1 MFAFY
6 ASGLLLHV
14 GDVEGACNMLEHTL
28 CLCLRVTFDWAMA
41 ATCAR
46 RLVKCALT
54 HGSGA
59 RVVEALRQTA
69 NGVADYVLAQN
80 STAAASRY
88 TSSASSSS
96 SSASS
101 SSSSAAAASSSPS
114 SLLGI
119 EVYLRTLMGFCY
131 MAMGHTH
138 MGMMSFEHAA
148 QLSAQEDCGGGAA
161 VASPIFGCLG
171 NLLYYQQKYEGSI
184 LCHARAL
191 QITDEPQPQLSGGGG
206 TTMSAR
212 RGLVGMKA
220 VCLGNLAR
228 SLRANGDENMAD
240 RYGVG

>member
-1 MFAFY
+1 MYNTNPPLPHSQNSVARGRKDAASEGMFAFY
-6 ASGLLLHV
+6 ASGLMLHV

-80 STAAASRY
+80 SAAAACRY
-88 TSSASSSS
+88 TPSAVASSS
-96 SSASS
+96 
-101 SSSSAAAASSSPS
+101 SSSPS

-191 QITDEPQPQLSGGGG
+191 QITDEPQPQLPGGG
-206 TTMSAR
+206 AR
-212 RGLVGMKA
+212 R
-220 VCLGNLAR
+220 CR
-228 SLRANGDENMAD
+228 SGAGWWE
-240 RYGVG
+240 